1 MQAYDFT
8 STPLGSGE
16 VAVVA
21 ASQAEQ
27 AIDLDVARLL
37 DGSDS
42 TAVESGDEDLEEDFV
57 ILANEPD
64 EKQESEEENVAGSM
78 EKALQLPGDQFDS
91 LAFEEYADSG
101 VGCCV
106 QDAKH
111 ELSQEVTDKL
121 KPPHSETFDADK
133 RCWAPTPQYVAHRIL
148 ESNEQIDVS
157 SNAISE
163 RVQYAETYE
172 VSEEAQAILA
182 PESSEGSA
190 VMYSTATVSGSY
202 LDVKLKFPKH
212 SPGETSMKKSI
223 IRKGIEKL
231 PAGYSPQ
238 RNTPTGETKQGP
250 YKGTRQEGTES

>member
-91 LAFEEYADSG
+91 
-101 VGCCV
+101 
-106 QDAKH
+106 
-111 ELSQEVTDKL
+111 
-121 KPPHSETFDADK
+121 
-133 RCWAPTPQYVAHRIL
+133 
-148 ESNEQIDVS
+148 VS
-157 SNAISE
+157 SA
-163 RVQYAETYE
+163 
-172 VSEEAQAILA
+172 
-182 PESSEGSA
+182 SA
-190 VMYSTATVSGSY
+190 S
-202 LDVKLKFPKH
+202 
-212 SPGETSMKKSI
+212 
-223 IRKGIEKL
+223 
-231 PAGYSPQ
+231 
-238 RNTPTGETKQGP
+238 
-250 YKGTRQEGTES
+250 